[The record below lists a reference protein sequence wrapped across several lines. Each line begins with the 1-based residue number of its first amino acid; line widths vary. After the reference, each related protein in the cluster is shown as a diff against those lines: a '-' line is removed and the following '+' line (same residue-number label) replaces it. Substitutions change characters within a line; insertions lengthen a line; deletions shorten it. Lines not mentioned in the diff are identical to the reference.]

1 MHDRSIPEKA
11 SDSPPISV
19 IVPSLN
25 QGRYIERTIASVVE
39 QDYSNKECIVID
51 GGSKDNTIEVLKSFG
66 DSIRWISEP
75 DRGQSH
81 AVNKGVGL
89 SGGEIIGWLNSDDT
103 YVPGALTAIS
113 GYFSA
118 HGNAD
123 IVYGNGN
130 FIDEADRIIGPYP
143 TKEYDYELFRHEC
156 YICQP
161 ALFLKRSIFDKHGGL
176 DEAFRFAMDFE
187 YWLRIG
193 REENMVSI
201 DTLLAN
207 YRLHDASIT
216 TQSRRD
222 MYREVLPLLQREF
235 GQVSM
240 KWLESYAH
248 FLVSGKMPGARLN
261 RGQKILRKLLQRLL
275 YLRYNHRRVLARLS
289 NPK

>member
-1 MHDRSIPEKA
+1 MHDQSIPKKN
-11 SDSPPISV
+11 SDSPSISV

-25 QGRYIERTIASVVE
+25 QGQYIERTIASVVE
-39 QDYSNKECIVID
+39 QDYPNKECIVID
-51 GGSKDNTIEVLKSFG
+51 AGSKDNTVDVLKSFG

-81 AVNKGVGL
+81 GINKGVGL
-89 SGGEIIGWLNSDDT
+89 SSGEIIGWLNSDDT
-103 YVPGALTAIS
+103 YVAGALTAIAE
-113 GYFSA
+113 YFST
-118 HGNAD
+118 HSDAD

-130 FIDEADRIIGPYP
+130 FIDEADRVMRPYP

-161 ALFLKRSIFDKHGGL
+161 ALFLRRGIFEEFGGL
-176 DEAFRFAMDFE
+176 DEAFRFAMDYE

-193 REENMVSI
+193 RKKNLVFI
-201 DTLLAN
+201 NTLLAN
-207 YRLHDASIT
+207 YRLHGSSIT

-240 KWLESYAH
+240 KWLESYSH
-248 FLVSGKMPGARLN
+248 FLVSGKMPDARLS
-261 RGQKILRKLLQRLL
+261 RGQKMMRKLLQRIL
-275 YLRYNHRRVLARLS
+275 YLRYNHKRIVARLS
-289 NPK
+289 GRK